1 LIKST
6 IDGPPAAGEPAAMT
20 HASNIHVIATL
31 KAQSGHAEPF
41 AAALR
46 QLTEAAR
53 GAPGNLRFELYQGTD
68 PETFVCLETWQDA
81 AAADAHMSSAYVAR
95 ILDTIGPLL
104 AGPPA
109 IVRHARL
116 A

>member
-6 IDGPPAAGEPAAMT
+6 IDGPLAAGQPAAMT

-68 PETFVCLETWQDA
+68 ADTFVCLETWQDA
-81 AAADAHMSSAYVAR
+81 AAADAHMGSPYVAR
-95 ILDTIGPLL
+95 VLGTIGPLL

>member
-1 LIKST
+1 
-6 IDGPPAAGEPAAMT
+6 MT

-31 KAQSGHAEPF
+31 KSRSDSAEPF

-53 GAPGNLRFELYQGTD
+53 SAPGNLRFELYQGTD
-68 PETFVCLETWQDA
+68 PETFICLETWQDA
-81 AAADAHMSSAYVAR
+81 AAADAHLSSPYVAR
-95 ILDTIGPLL
+95 TLDAIGPLL

>member
-1 LIKST
+1 
-6 IDGPPAAGEPAAMT
+6 MT

-31 KAQSGHAEPF
+31 QAQSGQSEPF

-53 GAPGNLRFELYQGTD
+53 SAPGNLRFELYQGTD
-68 PETFVCLETWQDA
+68 PGSFVCVETWQDA
-81 AAADAHMSSAYVAR
+81 AAADAHLASPYVAR
-95 ILDTIGPLL
+95 ALATLGPLL